1 MAEVNKRNRNRVP
14 LSCTICRK
22 RKVKCDK
29 SRPHCTQCVKTGV
42 AHLCHYMEQTWA
54 EEAEKELSKEAELK
68 QLRERIKALEKM
80 LSKMHAAPGQTP
92 ESTTAAVEE
101 ITAPQEPLQIFS
113 QEPKLVDGTKYDG
126 DELDLTRQFDMLHLK
141 NSGTVHLGATHWLA
155 IMKGDPYLKLLWGHI
170 FMMREKMSEWVS
182 NRKNGKNVGPK
193 ANGGASNVKGRCP
206 VVHQRPS
213 SSCPVTGMSV
223 SALRQE
229 SKCPV
234 NHQTFLASAQKDKM
248 KDSSESTALTAST
261 RGPESAINSVPTA
274 HVPMTGCPV
283 AHKSMQAKRL
293 TKPDSPAS
301 IHQPITLPSFDKLA
315 SKCPVIHDNS
325 PPPPAGLG
333 LNPDNK
339 TQEQAITEICK
350 LLPPKRV
357 VASMLDKFFKH
368 IYPVIPILD
377 ERSFKHQTN
386 QIIQV
391 KDENITLQLTKPS
404 DCCSLGILIIILRL
418 TWLSL
423 PQNAC
428 DVNLGSHSGAL
439 FVPKVSTSTVAQS
452 REEEFLMRFETPAE
466 AIRLVRK
473 YLIRLDELTSF
484 SNSNVNLT
492 TVQFAIFYKLYLMCC
507 TEKTVDTQLNTFT
520 STSQDNEAHQMLLSS
535 IVQMAFSCGLHRD
548 PDNFPQLAAP
558 TSGKLNKEAVF
569 NAERLKHTWRKT
581 WYVIVSLDVHQSM
594 SLGSPRLLRN
604 LRDFSDTKL
613 PCSSKI
619 DYVRDIK
626 ELVVVKN
633 YTLFFQIDLCI
644 SAVLNHILNV
654 SMAKTVRKF
663 ELDSLIEILKGVC
676 FGDGNVTEAL
686 TKLVNKGLLFTT
698 EGSVDQSS
706 DEFYPLPP
714 LEELLSPV
722 PSSESDK
729 DKKGTF
735 PHERTTRALFFSKH
749 IVLRMLLYLLNYIL
763 FTYYEPKVAA
773 DPGTRPLAKLYA
785 QEALNYAMDGF
796 RNCLLFFTN
805 VNAGENG
812 SGSIFNHMEVVLA
825 PHCLDVGHRA
835 LQFMVC
841 LILRARCGPLTG
853 MNENSILN
861 SGATTSSEDETDKKP
876 TPPQKKDDIV
886 DGGDLTRQIDLE
898 AGDDLAEILMMRMT
912 LFHKLTKQLSVK
924 FYYAKRMMKSTG
936 FFISLLKTPSGKS
949 HPTEVDSKSPHL
961 SSSVSKM
968 SRFFRNVPS
977 LVMSAGGDQ
986 IKRCPVYQDAI
997 GFLPTTSAATSAVRN
1012 SYESPGQQL
1021 PPLFPAYQ
1029 PITYTSNDLRRTS
1042 DVRDSDTKRRKFSV
1056 ENSRVS
1062 SPAAPIMNTES
1073 SGLLSP
1079 SLGSLDTKR
1088 RKFSVGN
1095 SHLGSPA
1102 TAPIKNESSRLLSP
1116 SLGSLNASR
1125 VGSPAPFPFTSEQSH
1140 LVQNPVNAMS
1150 TSNQPVTNREQGYS
1164 VPAASSIYFSP
1175 TALSENSSSAD
1186 YAPEFEDFLMQN
1198 SNFNGLLINPS
1209 SIVEAVGF
1217 DTQSNTGSTGSLGVP
1232 LDFLPID
1239 TSEIDGLVD
1248 LQPSNAGFSNWE

>member
-1 MAEVNKRNRNRVP
+1 MGEGNKRNRNRVP

-80 LSKMHAAPGQTP
+80 LSKMHAASSETP
-92 ESTTAAVEE
+92 ESTTAGVEE
-101 ITAPQEPLQIFS
+101 LTGPQDPLQSFS
-113 QEPKLVDGTKYDG
+113 QEPKLVDSTKYDS

-141 NSGTVHLGATHWLA
+141 NNGTVHLGATHWLA

-170 FMMREKMSEWVS
+170 FMMREKMSEWVMS
-182 NRKNGKNVGPK
+182 RKNGRNTGSIDGSGPS
-193 ANGGASNVKGRCP
+193 NGRSKCP
-206 VVHQRPS
+206 VIHQRPS
-213 SSCPVTGMSV
+213 SICPVSGMSA
-223 SALRQE
+223 SALRRDD
-229 SKCPV
+229 KCPV
-234 NHQTFLASAQKDKM
+234 DHQTLLASGQRDNTKDTF
-248 KDSSESTALTAST
+248 ESAALTAGA
-261 RGPESAINSVPTA
+261 RGSEVSSNSVLPPKSAARTQ
-274 HVPMTGCPV
+274 MTGCPV
-283 AHKSMQAKRL
+283 AHKSMQSNRL
-293 TKPDSPAS
+293 TRPDSPATNQ
-301 IHQPITLPSFDKLA
+301 QPITLPSFDKLA
-315 SKCPVIHDNS
+315 SKCPVIHDSS
-325 PPPPAGLG
+325 PPPAAGLG
-333 LNPDNK
+333 TNPDNK
-339 TQEQAITEICK
+339 TQEQAIAEICK

-357 VASMLDKFFKH
+357 IASMLDKFFKH

-386 QIIQV
+386 QIIQI
-391 KDENITLQLTKPS
+391 KDENLFLQLTKPS

-428 DVNLGSHSGAL
+428 DVNLGPHSGAL
-439 FVPKVSTSTVAQS
+439 FVPRVSTSTVAQS
-452 REEEFLMRFETPAE
+452 REEEFLMKYETPAE

-507 TEKTVDTQLNTFT
+507 TEKPVDTQLNTFT

-581 WYVIVSLDVHQSM
+581 WYVIVSLDVQQSM

-663 ELDSLIEILKGVC
+663 ELDSLIGIIKDVC
-676 FGDGNVTEAL
+676 FGDGNVNEAL

-714 LEELLSPV
+714 LEELLSPI
-722 PSSESDK
+722 PSSDTEK
-729 DKKGTF
+729 DKKGTLS
-735 PHERTTRALFFSKH
+735 HERTTRALFFSKH

-773 DPGTRPLAKLYA
+773 DPGARPLAKMYA

-805 VNAGENG
+805 VKAGENG

-853 MNENSILN
+853 MNESSILT
-861 SGATTSSEDETDKKP
+861 SGASTSSEDETDVKQ
-876 TPPQKKDDIV
+876 TIV
-886 DGGDLTRQIDLE
+886 QRKGDVADSGDLTRQIDLD

-912 LFHKLTKQLSVK
+912 LFHKLTKQLSAK

-949 HPTEVDSKSPHL
+949 AANERDSKATQGPP
-961 SSSVSKM
+961 SVSKM

-997 GFLPTTSAATSAVRN
+997 GFLPTTNATTSAVRN
-1012 SYESPGQQL
+1012 PHESPGQQL

-1042 DVRDSDTKRRKFSV
+1042 DVRDSDTKRRKLSMG
-1056 ENSRVS
+1056 NSRVG
-1062 SPAAPIMNTES
+1062 SPAA
-1073 SGLLSP
+1073 
-1079 SLGSLDTKR
+1079 
-1088 RKFSVGN
+1088 
-1095 SHLGSPA
+1095 
-1102 TAPIKNESSRLLSP
+1102 APLKNESSNFLSP

-1125 VGSPAPFPFTSEQSH
+1125 VGSPTPFPFTSEQSP
-1140 LVQNPVNAMS
+1140 LAQNPLNAVAA
-1150 TSNQPVTNREQGYS
+1150 SNQEKQGYPLPS
-1164 VPAASSIYFSP
+1164 GSLINFSP
-1175 TALSENSSSAD
+1175 AALSENSSSAD

-1198 SNFNGLLINPS
+1198 SNFNGLMINPS

-1217 DTQSNTGSTGSLGVP
+1217 DTHSNAGSTGSLGVP
-1232 LDFLPID
+1232 VDFLPID

-1248 LQPSNAGFSNWE
+1248 LQPTNAGFPAWE